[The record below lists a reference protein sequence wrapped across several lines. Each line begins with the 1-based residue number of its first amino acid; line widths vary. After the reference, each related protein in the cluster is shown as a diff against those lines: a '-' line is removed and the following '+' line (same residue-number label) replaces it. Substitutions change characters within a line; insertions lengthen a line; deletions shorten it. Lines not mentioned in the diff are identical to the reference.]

1 MCPMCTLGCGRAF
14 TPSSM
19 TQKSKFYPQDN
30 KKKKGRLICHRPN
43 SKILL
48 WSDASWM
55 FLVLFSSFWTHSNC
69 GFSWKP
75 HESLFGLGVRLWL
88 RWTRWSHSSE
98 SLRDFTGA
106 KGQSTPF
113 FGGGDG
119 MAIPAST
126 GNPYNQCINP
136 HSDWMDDRGHM
147 SINDSCEKTSKSLT
161 IWPQQQPAASLSIV
175 PRPAAG
181 TRGSSASLCDSSNG
195 PSWYHVRT
203 TWGLQMRKFWKNDS
217 CQAVQRGNVATWQ
230 PWT

>member
-1 MCPMCTLGCGRAF
+1 MKWRILEVSGPF
-14 TPSSM
+14 
-19 TQKSKFYPQDN
+19 F
-30 KKKKGRLICHRPN
+30 
-43 SKILL
+43 ILL
-48 WSDASWM
+48 NPLQLRVFLKTPRIPFRTRCSALAS
-55 FLVLFSSFWTHSNC
+55 LNSVESF
-69 GFSWKP
+69 FWKP
-75 HESLFGLGVRLWL
+75 EGLHRCQGSINSLFFW
-88 RWTRWSHSSE
+88 
-98 SLRDFTGA
+98 
-106 KGQSTPF
+106 
-113 FGGGDG
+113 GGGGWDG
-119 MAIPAST
+119 HPNFPASI

-181 TRGSSASLCDSSNG
+181 TRGSSASLCDSSNE
-195 PSWYHVRT
+195 PSWYHIRT